1 MDVNAPMPLLA
12 ALDYSIFPPLNA
24 ALNGLSVLF
33 LSVGL
38 VLIKM
43 GRREAHRRVMLG
55 ALVSSALFLSC
66 YLTYHYGTG
75 HTTFPK
81 EYPVARIIYLAILF
95 PHIILA
101 VANLPLIAL
110 LVVAAAR
117 GRFEEH
123 KKWARITYPSW
134 MFVSIS
140 GVVIYFMIYVWFPP
154 GVESVPDGG
163 VAPDTGVGVSGSP
176 GTVTEVVSGG
186 LRYIPAFATVQ
197 AEPGQMRLEV
207 RFEVIN
213 ISEAPVKVTKLESGC
228 ECLAV
233 TIGQNPIPVGGSTA
247 VIGVFDTEKMRGSS
261 ERRIT
266 VSTDQGGDPAFLTTR
281 IEIEP
286 VYTLNKEMT
295 EWVIGAEPV
304 TKVIE
309 FRVIRDKPVHVLSAE
324 SKRAEV
330 RCEVVEVEKGRA
342 YDLRLTPESTAKRVL
357 GIVRIETDCE
367 LEQHS
372 RPLAY
377 FSIQ

>member
-1 MDVNAPMPLLA
+1 MDVNIPMHFLA
-12 ALDYSIFPPLNA
+12 ALDYSIFPPINA

-43 GRREAHRRVMLG
+43 GRREAHRRVMIG
-55 ALVSSALFLSC
+55 ALLSSALFLAC

-81 EYPVARIIYLAILF
+81 EYPVARIIYLAILI

-101 VANLPLIAL
+101 VVNLPLITM

-134 MFVSIS
+134 MFVSIT

-154 GVESVPDGG
+154 TGDAGPKVDGATNAGGGLSGQSSSV
-163 VAPDTGVGVSGSP
+163 A
-176 GTVTEVVSGG
+176 EVVSGG
-186 LRYIPAFATVQ
+186 LRFIPSFITAP

-207 RFEVIN
+207 RFEAIN
-213 ISEAPVKVTKLESGC
+213 VSDTPVMVTKLESGC

-233 TIGQNPIPVGGSTA
+233 TIEQNPIPVGGSTE
-247 VIGVFDTEKMRGSS
+247 VVGVFDTEKMRGSS

-266 VSTDQGGDPAFLTTR
+266 VATDQGGEPAFLTTR

-286 VYTLNKEMT
+286 VYTITKEMT
-295 EWVIGAEPV
+295 EWAIGAEPV
-304 TKVIE
+304 TKVVE
-309 FRVIRDKPVHVLSAE
+309 FRVIRDKPVHVISAE

-330 RCEVVEVEKGRA
+330 RCEVVEVERGRA
-342 YDLRLTPESTAKRVL
+342 YDLRLTPESTAKRML
-357 GIVRIETDCE
+357 GIIRIETDCE
-367 LEQHS
+367 LEQHA

>member
-1 MDVNAPMPLLA
+1 MPFIA
-12 ALDYSIFPPLNA
+12 TLDYSIFPPINA
-24 ALNGLSVLF
+24 TLNGLSVLL

-38 VLIKM
+38 VLIKT
-43 GRREAHRRVMLG
+43 GRQAAHRRVMIG
-55 ALVSSALFLSC
+55 ALFSSALFLGC
-66 YLTYHYGTG
+66 YLTYHYGVG
-75 HTTFPK
+75 HTSFPK
-81 EYPVARIIYLAILF
+81 EYPVARIIYLAILI

-101 VANLPLIAL
+101 VVNLPLITL

-117 GRFEEH
+117 GRFEDH

-134 MFVSIS
+134 MFVSIT

-154 GVESVPDGG
+154 ISEAVPKEVNTPNAGGGMSSDANSV
-163 VAPDTGVGVSGSP
+163 A
-176 GTVTEVVSGG
+176 EVVSGG
-186 LRYIPAFATVQ
+186 LRFIPSFITAP
-197 AEPGQMRLEV
+197 AEPGQLRLEV

-213 ISEAPVKVTKLESGC
+213 VSDAPVMVTKLESGC

-233 TIGQNPIPVGGSTA
+233 TIEQNPIPVGGSTE
-247 VIGVFDTEKMRGSS
+247 VVGVFDTEKMRGSS

-266 VSTDQGGDPAFLTTR
+266 VATDQGGEPAFLTTR

-286 VYTLNKEMT
+286 VYTLTKEMT
-295 EWVIGAEPV
+295 EWAIGSEPV
-304 TKVIE
+304 TKIIE

-342 YDLRLTPESTAKRVL
+342 YDLRLTPESTAKRML

-367 LEQHS
+367 LEQHA

>member
-1 MDVNAPMPLLA
+1 MPLLA
-12 ALDYSIFPPLNA
+12 FLDYSIFPPINA
-24 ALNGLSVLF
+24 TLNGLSVLL
-33 LSVGL
+33 LSIGL

-43 GRREAHRRVMLG
+43 GRPEAHRRVMIG
-55 ALVSSALFLSC
+55 ALLSSALFLGC
-66 YLTYHYGTG
+66 YLTYHYGVG

-81 EYPVARIIYLAILF
+81 EYPVARVIYLVILI

-101 VANLPLIAL
+101 VVNLPLITL

-117 GRFEEH
+117 GRFDEH

-134 MFVSIS
+134 MFVSIT

-154 GVESVPDGG
+154 SSATTSEVKVTPG
-163 VAPDTGVGVSGSP
+163 AVGEMTSSANIP
-176 GTVTEVVSGG
+176 GEIISGG
-186 LRYIPAFATVQ
+186 LQFTPGFIAAPV
-197 AEPGQMRLEV
+197 EPGQMRLEV

-213 ISEAPVKVTKLESGC
+213 VSDSPVKVTKLESGC

-233 TIGQNPIPVGGSTA
+233 TIGQNPVPVGGSTE
-247 VIGVFDTEKMRGSS
+247 VVGIFDTEKMRGSS

-266 VSTDQGGDPAFLTTR
+266 VATDQGGEPAFLTTR
-281 IEIEP
+281 IDIEP
-286 VYTLNKEMT
+286 VYTLTKELT
-295 EWVIGAEPV
+295 EWAIGAEPV

-309 FRVIRDKPVHVLSAE
+309 FRVVRDKPVHVLSAE

-342 YDLRLTPESTAKRVL
+342 YDVRLTPESTAKRML

-367 LEQHS
+367 LEQHA

>member
-1 MDVNAPMPLLA
+1 MPLLA
-12 ALDYSIFPPLNA
+12 VLDYSIFPPINA
-24 ALNGLSVLF
+24 TLNGLSVLL
-33 LSVGL
+33 LSIGL

-43 GRREAHRRVMLG
+43 GRPEAHRRVMIG
-55 ALVSSALFLSC
+55 ALLSSALFLGC
-66 YLTYHYGTG
+66 YLTYHYGVG

-81 EYPVARIIYLAILF
+81 EYPVARVIYLVILI

-101 VANLPLIAL
+101 VVNLPLITL

-117 GRFEEH
+117 GRFDEH

-134 MFVSIS
+134 MFVSIT

-154 GVESVPDGG
+154 TSATTSEVKVTPNDFEGMTSS
-163 VAPDTGVGVSGSP
+163 ANIP
-176 GTVTEVVSGG
+176 GEIISGG
-186 LRYIPAFATVQ
+186 LRFTPRFIAAPV
-197 AEPGQMRLEV
+197 EPGQMRLEV

-213 ISEAPVKVTKLESGC
+213 VSDSPVKVTKLESGC

-233 TIGQNPIPVGGSTA
+233 TIGQNPVPGGGSTE
-247 VIGVFDTEKMRGSS
+247 VVGIFDTEKMRGSS

-266 VSTDQGGDPAFLTTR
+266 VATDQGGEPAFLTTR
-281 IEIEP
+281 IDIEP
-286 VYTLNKEMT
+286 VYTLTKELT
-295 EWVIGAEPV
+295 EWAIGAEPV

-309 FRVIRDKPVHVLSAE
+309 FRVVRDKPVHVLSAE

-342 YDLRLTPESTAKRVL
+342 YEVRLTPESTAKRML

-367 LEQHS
+367 LEQHA

>member
-1 MDVNAPMPLLA
+1 MTILA
-12 ALDYSIFPPLNA
+12 ALDYTIFPPINA
-24 ALNGLSVLF
+24 TLNGLSGL
-33 LSVGL
+33 LLLVGL
-38 VLIKM
+38 VLIKS
-43 GRREAHRRVMLG
+43 GRREAHRRVMIG
-55 ALVSSALFLSC
+55 ALTSSALFLGC

-81 EYPVARIIYLAILF
+81 EYPVARIVYLTILI

-101 VANLPLIAL
+101 VANLPLITM

-117 GRFEEH
+117 GRFEQH

-134 MFVSIS
+134 MFVSIT

-154 GVESVPDGG
+154 SSVTASDGG
-163 VAPDTGVGVSGSP
+163 APLGLVASHLEELGATG
-176 GTVTEVVSGG
+176 ELVSGG
-186 LRYIPAFATVQ
+186 LRYTPTFMTVP
-197 AEPGQMRLEV
+197 AEPGQKRVEV
-207 RFEVIN
+207 RFAVSN
-213 ISEAPVKVTKLESGC
+213 VSEHPVKVTTLESGC

-233 TIGQNPIPVGGSTA
+233 TMTLNPIPAGGSA
-247 VIGVFDTEKMRGSS
+247 EIVGIFDTEKMRGIS

-266 VSTDQGGDPAFLTTR
+266 VETDQGGEPAFLTTR

-286 VYTLNKEMT
+286 VYTLEKEMT
-295 EWVIGAEPV
+295 EWAIGSEPV
-304 TKVIE
+304 TKVVK
-309 FRVIRDKPVHVLSAE
+309 FRVVREKPVHVLSAE

-330 RCEVVEVEKGRA
+330 HCEVVEVEKGRA
-342 YDLRLTPESTAKRVL
+342 YDLRLTPESTAKRLL

-367 LEQHS
+367 LEQHA

>member
-1 MDVNAPMPLLA
+1 MPFLA
-12 ALDYSIFPPLNA
+12 TLDYSIFPPINA
-24 ALNGLSVLF
+24 TLNGLSVLL

-38 VLIKM
+38 VLIKT
-43 GRREAHRRVMLG
+43 GRQAAHRRVMIG
-55 ALVSSALFLSC
+55 ALLSSALFLGC

-75 HTTFPK
+75 HTSFPK
-81 EYPVARIIYLAILF
+81 EYPVARIIYLAILV

-101 VANLPLIAL
+101 VVNLPLITL

-117 GRFEEH
+117 GRFEDH

-134 MFVSIS
+134 MFVSIT

-154 GVESVPDGG
+154 TSVAVTEDVNALHSG
-163 VAPDTGVGVSGSP
+163 AGSP
-176 GTVTEVVSGG
+176 GKANVDAEVESGG
-186 LRYIPAFATVQ
+186 LRFTPSFVTAA

-207 RFEVIN
+207 RFEVN
-213 ISEAPVKVTKLESGC
+213 NVSATSVKVTKLESGC

-233 TIGQNPIPVGGSTA
+233 SIGQNPIPVGGSTEI
-247 VIGVFDTEKMRGSS
+247 IGIFDTEKMRGSS
-261 ERRIT
+261 ERRIS
-266 VSTDQGGDPAFLTTR
+266 VATDQGGAPAFLTTR

-295 EWVIGAEPV
+295 EWAIGSEPV

-309 FRVIRDKPVHVLSAE
+309 FRVIRDKPVHVLAAA

-342 YDLRLTPESTAKRVL
+342 YDLRLTPESTAKQML

-367 LEQHS
+367 LEQHA

>member
-1 MDVNAPMPLLA
+1 MTILA
-12 ALDYSIFPPLNA
+12 ALDYTIFPPINA
-24 ALNGLSVLF
+24 TLNGLSGL
-33 LSVGL
+33 LLLVGL
-38 VLIKM
+38 VLIKS
-43 GRREAHRRVMLG
+43 GRREAHRRVMIG
-55 ALVSSALFLSC
+55 ALTSSALFLGC

-81 EYPVARIIYLAILF
+81 EYPVARIVYLTILI

-101 VANLPLIAL
+101 VANLPLITM

-117 GRFEEH
+117 GRFEQH

-134 MFVSIS
+134 MFVSIT

-154 GVESVPDGG
+154 SSVTASDGG
-163 VAPDTGVGVSGSP
+163 APLGLVASHIEEPGATG
-176 GTVTEVVSGG
+176 ELVSGG
-186 LRYIPAFATVQ
+186 LRYTPTFMTVP
-197 AEPGQMRLEV
+197 AEPGQKRVEV
-207 RFEVIN
+207 RFAVSN
-213 ISEAPVKVTKLESGC
+213 VSEHPVKVTTLESGC

-233 TIGQNPIPVGGSTA
+233 TMTLNPIPAGGSA
-247 VIGVFDTEKMRGSS
+247 EIVGIFDTEKMRGIS

-266 VSTDQGGDPAFLTTR
+266 VETDQGGEPAFLTTR

-286 VYTLNKEMT
+286 VYTLEKEMT
-295 EWVIGAEPV
+295 EWAIGSEPV
-304 TKVIE
+304 TKVVK
-309 FRVIRDKPVHVLSAE
+309 FRVVREKPVHVLSAE

-330 RCEVVEVEKGRA
+330 HCEVVEVEKGRA
-342 YDLRLTPESTAKRVL
+342 YDLRLTPESTAKRLL

-367 LEQHS
+367 LEQHA